1 MTIMADKEDKVGGKS
16 RDVAHEAII
25 LQLKADAPRVRV
37 RPKGQNT
44 TLSPPTA
51 SMGVKAK
58 T

>member
-1 MTIMADKEDKVGGKS
+1 MADKEDKVGGKS